1 MKKVI
6 LTEKQVET
14 LRTKVNES
22 AVGNERYSRQVSIY
36 IETYGVKI
44 NNENIDWAVAPEISV
59 NYLIEMEHRSWGIK
73 NVSLYSIQGPSE
85 ITLTITPQV
94 DDAEDI
100 EMTLPLNWENVEQET
115 QEGEGVITIG
125 SEITLSLGNNEN
137 GEIIVDSIH
146 VPVYTL

>member
-44 NNENIDWAVAPEISV
+44 NNENLSFIV
-59 NYLIEMEHRSWGIK
+59 L
-73 NVSLYSIQGPSE
+73 Q
-85 ITLTITPQV
+85 
-94 DDAEDI
+94 
-100 EMTLPLNWENVEQET
+100 LPNA
-115 QEGEGVITIG
+115 
-125 SEITLSLGNNEN
+125 
-137 GEIIVDSIH
+137 
-146 VPVYTL
+146 